1 MHWQQI
7 VPIYLL
13 NHFDL
18 YLSQRVSSSSPV
30 EIWQVF
36 RSLLQDQLLLEAMV
50 QSGDLIP
57 WCKGSFE
64 SFSPLLWD
72 SRPRKFSLWDSSFSQ
87 IRHISAWGLC
97 LSVKQGSAS
106 AHLAKISDNHEF
118 QLGGKTVPAKHEEL
132 SDPQSSMAGG
142 AAQQTLQQMRQKLK
156 GE

>member
-36 RSLLQDQLLLEAMV
+36 RSLLQDQLLLEVMV

-57 WCKGSFE
+57 WCKGSFV

-72 SRPRKFSLWDSSFSQ
+72 STPRKFSLWDSSFSQ
-87 IRHISAWGLC
+87 IHHISAWGLC